1 MTLAKPLRDAI
12 KTRKKW
18 DDAPLHQVITGNADA
33 SLEHGRE
40 YARTLISEGIAKTT
54 PFQFDAATVV
64 ADAGLQAMF
73 RDLKNTTIIISNI
86 HQVTREATFTAMM
99 TRAATENN
107 CTIVVCGKK
116 EPIDF
121 YLTQN
126 DQLSALLKVRTDI
139 DDADV
144 KREME
149 EHSIREAAREI
160 TRKTAEMEQL
170 TNVTAGQD
178 VKPMMPI
185 HFGPKK
191 EPGA

>member
-18 DDAPLHQVITGNADA
+18 DDAPLHQVIIGRAA
-33 SLEHGRE
+33 LEHGQE
-40 YARTLISEGIAKTT
+40 YARTLITEGIAKTT
-54 PFQFDAATVV
+54 PFQFDAATIV

-73 RDLKNTTIIISNI
+73 RDLKNTTILITNI
-86 HQVTREATFTAMM
+86 HQVRREATFTAMM
-99 TRAATENN
+99 TLAATENN
-107 CTIVVCGKK
+107 CALVVCG
-116 EPIDF
+116 EQVDIDF

-126 DQLSALLKVRTDI
+126 QSLGALLKVRTDI

-144 KREME
+144 QREME
-149 EHSIREAAREI
+149 EHEIREAAREI

-170 TNVTAGQD
+170 TDVTAGQD
-178 VKPMMPI
+178 VKPMSPI

>member
-18 DDAPLHQVITGNADA
+18 DDAPLHQVIIGRNA
-33 SLEHGRE
+33 LEHGQE
-40 YARTLISEGIAKTT
+40 YARRLITEGIAKTT
-54 PFQFDAATVV
+54 PFQFDAETAV

-73 RDLKNTTIIISNI
+73 RDLKDTTIIITNI
-86 HQVTREATFTAMM
+86 HQVRREATFTAMM

-107 CTIVVCGKK
+107 CTLVVCGEK
-116 EPIDF
+116 EPIEF

-126 DQLSALLKVRTDI
+126 QQLAAVLKVRTDI

-144 KREME
+144 QLEME
-149 EHSIREAAREI
+149 EHGIREAAREI

-170 TNVTAGQD
+170 TDVTAGQD
-178 VKPMMPI
+178 VKPMAPI